1 MNIEINWLAVTIAT
15 ILSLVLA
22 RTWYRDRLFGS
33 SWRKITGITP
43 KDSQKA
49 GMKPMAITLVAN
61 IITVITMAVVL
72 SAYADYSDDNSVA
85 SALLIGFIMWLAFS
99 ATTLAT
105 HNAFEQKREKLT
117 AINNGYQLAL
127 FLVVS
132 GIIGLIGY

>member
-22 RTWYRDRLFGS
+22 RTWYRDRLFGGP
-33 SWRKITGITP
+33 WRKITGITP

-61 IITVITMAVVL
+61 IITVITMAVIL
-72 SAYADYSDDNSVA
+72 SAYADYSGDNSVI

-105 HNAFEQKREKLT
+105 HNAFEQKQEKLT

-127 FLVVS
+127 FLVIS